1 MKAIII
7 AAGKGRRISN
17 EYKNLPKSLIP
28 VNGKTIFQRQK
39 EVFKKNNISE
49 IIVITG
55 PENQFKDTDVEY
67 VQDMENENHDILGS
81 LIVGKKYLK
90 GEIIISYSDIIF
102 EENIIKQLMNS
113 KGDIVLAVDLNWK
126 KAYEGRTDHPPSE
139 AENVLLDNKN
149 KIIEIKKN
157 IHNNNGKVG
166 EFIGI
171 IKMTERGSKIFLEKI
186 NNLQKNHK
194 GKFHN
199 APSLERAYLTDMIQE
214 IINSSVE
221 VTPSFI
227 SGKWCEID
235 TKQDLETAENKFS

>member
-7 AAGKGRRISN
+7 AAGKGRRISK
-17 EYKNLPKSLIP
+17 EFEDIPKALIP
-28 VNGKTIFQRQK
+28 VNGETIFQRQK

-55 PENQFKDTDVEY
+55 PENQFKDSDVKH

-102 EENIIKQLMNS
+102 EENIIKQLMSS

-139 AENVLLDNKN
+139 AENVLLNNKN
-149 KIIEIKKN
+149 QIIEIKKN
-157 IHNNNGKVG
+157 IHNSNGKVG

-186 NNLQKNHK
+186 NSLQKNHE

-235 TKQDLETAENKFS
+235 TKQDLETAENKFN